1 MQEGGLDRKYPFSW
15 RVAILP
21 FIEQVELYQ
30 QYHFDEPWD
39 SEHNLTLLDKM
50 PAVYRSL
57 FANDSQKPGETNF
70 VGFAS
75 MDSALGTGGGEQLQS
90 FTDGTSPTLLLVEA
104 ANSVPWTRPYDFA
117 DPSQVVWFDDHP
129 STFLMADGR
138 IRSEKISPEELSKLI
153 SRNGGEAV
161 K

>member
-1 MQEGGLDRKYPFSW
+1 M
-15 RVAILP
+15 
-21 FIEQVELYQ
+21 
-30 QYHFDEPWD
+30 
-39 SEHNLTLLDKM
+39 TLLDKM

-104 ANSVPWTRPYDFA
+104 ANSVPWTRPYVFA